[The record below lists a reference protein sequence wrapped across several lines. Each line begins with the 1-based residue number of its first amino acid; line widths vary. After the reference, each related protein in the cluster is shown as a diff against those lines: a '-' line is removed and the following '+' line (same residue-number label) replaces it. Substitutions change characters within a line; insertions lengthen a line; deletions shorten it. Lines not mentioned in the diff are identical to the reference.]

1 MSEQPQVRFFLGANT
16 PAGFYSL
23 YDQLLDRDRARRYFL
38 LKGGP
43 GCGKSTLM
51 GRVARRLEEA
61 GARVEYISCS
71 GDPGSLDAV
80 HFPELGSAIV
90 DATAPHVVE
99 PVCPGAVDR
108 YVNLG
113 ACYDSAA
120 LGPMRQAL
128 EEAMEGYGACHRR
141 ARRCL
146 TAATELRAS
155 TRELLLT
162 PEVEEKLD
170 RRARGILAREC
181 KKTGGEPGRARQR
194 FLNAVTCQGVLCEF
208 GTVDALCDRVY
219 ELWDT
224 YGLAHPLLERLAAG
238 AMAAGYD
245 IIPCPDPLEPGRML
259 HLLIPGLSLAFV
271 SSGGDLPWTGKRPC
285 RRLRLD
291 AMADGDTLRRCRGRL
306 RFERK
311 VEGALL
317 EEAVSALA
325 RAKEKHDALEALYNP
340 HVDFQRVEETAQA
353 IAGELLEAL

>member
-1 MSEQPQVRFFLGANT
+1 MSEQPQVRFFLGANS

-23 YDQLLDRDRARRYFL
+23 YDQLMDRDRAERYFL

-51 GRVARRLEEA
+51 RRVARQMEEA
-61 GARVEYISCS
+61 GASVEYITCS

-80 HFPELGSAIV
+80 YFPQIRSAIV

-108 YVNLG
+108 YINLG

-120 LGPMRQAL
+120 LRPIRREL
-128 EEAMEGYGACHRR
+128 ERVMEGYGACHKR

-146 TAATELRAS
+146 TAVAELRAS

-181 KKTGGEPGRARQR
+181 KKTGEEPGSARQR
-194 FLNAVTCQGVLCEF
+194 FLNAVTCQGVRCEF
-208 GTVDALCDRVY
+208 GTVDALCTRVY
-219 ELWDT
+219 ELWDH
-224 YGLAHPLLERLAAG
+224 YGLAHTLLERLAAG

-271 SSGGDLPWTGKRPC
+271 TSSSDLPWNGKRPY

-291 AMADGDTLRRCRGRL
+291 AMADSDTLRRCRGRL

-311 VEGALL
+311 VEDALL
-317 EEAVSALA
+317 EEAVAALA

-340 HVDFQRVEETAQA
+340 HVDFKRVEETAQA